1 MVWNIC
7 FEPSQTFALQVS
19 ELSERQS
26 VGSFEISSSSEDD
39 LEEDEQDQEYT
50 IYSVLPNRQLEV
62 VSKLPAKSKTS
73 CYPPPGPRGLE
84 DANVRS
90 KGPPGRT
97 QSQTGGKVAITS
109 APQSCTVH
117 EGKILTLT
125 CIVAGP
131 KYTGIKGNICFSFKI
146 LSRRLLV
153 PRLDQTLPLRPPLV
167 VQTRH
172 LAPPRHLRHRLQRR
186 RGVQCV
192 RLQQQGGGVEQ
203 VLGDREGHQE
213 SRAPSR
219 DGEASSNWFCKL
231 MLMFVKR

>member
-1 MVWNIC
+1 MVWKTC

-39 LEEDEQDQEYT
+39 LEEDDEQDQEYT

-73 CYPPPGPRGLE
+73 SYRPPGPRGLE

-90 KGPPGRT
+90 KGPPGMI
-97 QSQTGGKVAITS
+97 QSQTGAEVSIKS

-131 KYTGIKGNICFSFKI
+131 KYTGIEGNIFAFLSKSFPDVCWFHGSTRLSPSARHWLYKRGSSHHLAIFDVDSSSSGEYSVCAFDNKEEAWSRFSVTVRGT
-146 LSRRLLV
+146 RRAEH
-153 PRLDQTLPLRPPLV
+153 PPEMV
-167 VQTRH
+167 RH
-172 LAPPRHLRHRLQRR
+172 LQIGFARL
-186 RGVQCV
+186 C
-192 RLQQQGGGVEQ
+192 
-203 VLGDREGHQE
+203 
-213 SRAPSR
+213 
-219 DGEASSNWFCKL
+219 
-231 MLMFVKR
+231 

>member
-1 MVWNIC
+1 MVWKIC

-26 VGSFEISSSSEDD
+26 VGSFEISSSSEED
-39 LEEDEQDQEYT
+39 DEQDQEYT

-73 CYPPPGPRGLE
+73 SYRPPGPRGLE

-90 KGPPGRT
+90 KGPPGKT
-97 QSQTGGKVAITS
+97 QSQTGGEVVIKS

-131 KYTGIKGNICFSFKI
+131 KYTGI
-146 LSRRLLV
+146 
-153 PRLDQTLPLRPPLV
+153 
-167 VQTRH
+167 
-172 LAPPRHLRHRLQRR
+172 
-186 RGVQCV
+186 
-192 RLQQQGGGVEQ
+192 
-203 VLGDREGHQE
+203 
-213 SRAPSR
+213 
-219 DGEASSNWFCKL
+219 
-231 MLMFVKR
+231 

>member
-1 MVWNIC
+1 MVWKTC
-7 FEPSQTFALQVS
+7 LEPSQTFALQVS

-73 CYPPPGPRGLE
+73 SYRPPGPRGLE

-97 QSQTGGKVAITS
+97 QSQTGAEVSIKS

-131 KYTGIKGNICFSFKI
+131 KYTGIEGNIY
-146 LSRRLLV
+146 LLFFQNPFQTFV
-153 PRLDQTLPLRPPLV
+153 GSTARPDSPPPPATGCTNAAPRTISPSSTSTP
-167 VQTRH
+167 
-172 LAPPRHLRHRLQRR
+172 APPGSTVCAPSTTRRR
-186 RGVQCV
+186 RGA
-192 RLQQQGGGVEQ
+192 G
-203 VLGDREGHQE
+203 
-213 SRAPSR
+213 SR
-219 DGEASSNWFCKL
+219 
-231 MLMFVKR
+231 

>member
-1 MVWNIC
+1 MVWKIC

-39 LEEDEQDQEYT
+39 LEEDDEQDQEYT

-73 CYPPPGPRGLE
+73 SYRPPGPRGLE

-90 KGPPGRT
+90 KGPPGKT
-97 QSQTGGKVAITS
+97 QSQTGGEVSIKS

-131 KYTGIKGNICFSFKI
+131 KYTGIEGNTS
-146 LSRRLLV
+146 LLFFQNPFQTFV
-153 PRLDQTLPLRPPLV
+153 GSTARPDSPPPPATGCTNAAPRTTSPSSTSTP
-167 VQTRH
+167 
-172 LAPPRHLRHRLQRR
+172 APPGSTVCAPSTTRRR
-186 RGVQCV
+186 RGA
-192 RLQQQGGGVEQ
+192 G
-203 VLGDREGHQE
+203 
-213 SRAPSR
+213 SR
-219 DGEASSNWFCKL
+219 
-231 MLMFVKR
+231 